1 MADRRNSSPSPRGR
15 NTLSNQI
22 SSIGAKINRA
32 LSGDRLGRFDAD
44 RESLASKVVS
54 DGANANERSVS
65 RGRQGFSSSGRG
77 GIGNIHQNASTS
89 PVGGLGDV
97 VRGRDRGPDP
107 DRVISTGRGGI
118 GNIRTPIA
126 EQISSDAAS
135 SKSVPLSN
143 APTEL
148 SFSFQTL
155 TTPTTR
161 ILVHA
166 PEGPRWCLQGEV
178 VPEIFGPR
186 PKTVLMPNDGGETLV
201 YDAGIVNILRTKRY
215 RTDLG
220 NAFSFPILY

>member
-44 RESLASKVVS
+44 RESLASTVVS

-143 APTEL
+143 APTL
-148 SFSFQTL
+148 SNSDDANNSYS
-155 TTPTTR
+155 R
-161 ILVHA
+161 SRSR
-166 PEGPRWCLQGEV
+166 GPPL
-178 VPEIFGPR
+178 
-186 PKTVLMPNDGGETLV
+186 TVLMPNDGGETLV